1 MATQIQLTRSGTPG
15 AQPTATEM
23 ELGELALNY
32 ADGKLYFK
40 NDSNNIEQLNSTY
53 NNSGQKIFVN
63 EADNY
68 IGLNTISPGF
78 LLDLGGDTASDD
90 NTLRLNQN
98 DDGTAI
104 RIGGSAAGDITLLR
118 VDNADG
124 ETANSAEG
132 FSIKYLGSNDHELGI
147 FADNTSSE
155 VQALTILQDGNIGIG
170 QTTPVEKLH
179 IGGTARTSQLLIG
192 DEWDTETP
200 DGGQNLYIKD
210 LAVHSS
216 YDPFGSGADVD
227 SNDNYSLSKDK
238 FPLII
243 SVDDDQ
249 TEGPNSH
256 GIVLYNA
263 NGGAG
268 TFAPSILFASRESDG
283 TDYRSAAAGIYCRSP
298 LGTGGASGG
307 SNYTDGEL
315 IFSTSGTLNGSTNNS
330 QGVTQRMVID
340 RAGKVGINTT
350 TPTEVLDVDGNAAV
364 SGDITATGNIAATDI
379 TATGDIIATGN
390 VTASSPTA
398 DTHLTTKTYV
408 DNTYQPGQIVQQFYH
423 RVDDVL
429 VYGIDGTSGKLNAT
443 SYRTPGQTNFRIID
457 LQGLNFISGSGGTAR
472 SLYAI
477 NMEDFEI
484 SITPKYSNSLIV
496 VEYNICGETGSA
508 NTGMWMGEVNS
519 NGAAQVITR
528 SGYEGYNPNAPVG
541 YNNSYFSDFYDGN
554 DSSTLAN
561 HVITYIDKPNT
572 TSQKTYVPIYHSIHG
587 DLSNRE
593 FHLNRTVTLSTAYD
607 YEYGVSNM
615 SIKEIRQ

>member
-1 MATQIQLTRSGTPG
+1 MATQIQLTRSGTPD
-15 AQPTATEM
+15 AKPTATEM

-53 NNSGQKIFVN
+53 NNSGQKIYVN
-63 EADNY
+63 EADNH

-78 LLDLGGDTASDD
+78 LLDLGGDTASVD
-90 NTLRLNQN
+90 NTLRIHQN

-200 DGGQNLYIKD
+200 DGGQRLYIKD

-227 SNDNYSLSKDK
+227 GNNNYSLSKDK

-315 IFSTSGTLNGSTNNS
+315 IFSTSGTLNGSTDNS

-350 TPTEVLDVDGNAAV
+350 TPTEVLDVGGNINA
-364 SGDITATGNIAATDI
+364 SGTIASTGNISSGGDISATDITASNDITATGNISATDI
-379 TATGDIIATGN
+379 TATGN
-390 VTASSPTA
+390 VITSEPTSS
-398 DTHLTTKTYV
+398 THATTKNYV
-408 DNTYQPGQIVQQFYH
+408 DDKTPSTLLGTKPS
-423 RVDDVL
+423 
-429 VYGIDGTSGKLNAT
+429 TSGFTNN
-443 SYRTPGQTNFRIID
+443 TPIQ
-457 LQGLNFISGSGGTAR
+457 
-472 SLYAI
+472 
-477 NMEDFEI
+477 
-484 SITPKYSNSLIV
+484 
-496 VEYNICGETGSA
+496 
-508 NTGMWMGEVNS
+508 NTGKRRLYSIILDSGNDMY
-519 NGAAQVITR
+519 GAAVHVAAIESELSGAGRTRDENGRDRSTCVCYEHHVSDGSQADATTLIFVVPENYYFQLNIEADSNVRNVIY
-528 SGYEGYNPNAPVG
+528 YE
-541 YNNSYFSDFYDGN
+541 
-554 DSSTLAN
+554 
-561 HVITYIDKPNT
+561 I
-572 TSQKTYVPIYHSIHG
+572 
-587 DLSNRE
+587 
-593 FHLNRTVTLSTAYD
+593 
-607 YEYGVSNM
+607 
-615 SIKEIRQ
+615 